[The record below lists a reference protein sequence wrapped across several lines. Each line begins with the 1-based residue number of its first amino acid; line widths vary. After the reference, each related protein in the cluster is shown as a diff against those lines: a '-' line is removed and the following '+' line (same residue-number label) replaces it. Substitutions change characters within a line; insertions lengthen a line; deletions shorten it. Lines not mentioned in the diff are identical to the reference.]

1 VHCHPVATLIEGP
14 VYRLPF
20 CAMTF
25 PSLLELRADFR
36 DRSFERLMH
45 LQRVDFRGAQSE
57 YLAQDV
63 ILN

>member
-1 VHCHPVATLIEGP
+1 
-14 VYRLPF
+14 
-20 CAMTF
+20 MTF